1 MIQAIQLSAQLG
13 SVFGNELALSVIH
26 HHSSNKADVKFSRED
41 RFRFRIASPVHSPAV
56 MENINVP
63 KFNEQKKTLGQK
75 TPSDQEIWSAIRY
88 LDFEIDEKPSACNAI
103 IALAVAL
110 LIICVTVC
118 LLRARGL

>member
-75 TPSDQEIWSAIRY
+75 TPSDQEIWIRY